1 MVLFPNNGAHIDI
14 GRDKSVAALEECL
27 AHGRQIM
34 LSVQK
39 DVEVEDPKR
48 EDVYEIGTVCQV
60 QHVTKLN
67 NGIMRAQIE
76 GLYRARILD
85 FRDDGLFIEVD
96 VEEIEEDK
104 TDTKEIQALIIV
116 FISKFEDWVKLSHKI
131 PPEVMIAVNVAMDD
145 GGGLDT
151 AVISGAEKGLEAF
164 FLSASDFQYNK
175 VMHGITSSSALIGC
189 VLGGAISGIFASR
202 LGRRNS
208 LRLAAVLFFL
218 SALGSYYPEV
228 LFFEYGKPNMDLL
241 IAFNLYRVLGG
252 IGVGLASAVCPMY
265 IAEIA
270 PSNIRG
276 TLVSCN
282 QFAIIFGMLVVY
294 FVNFL
299 IMGDHQNPIIL
310 KDAAGV
316 LSVSA
321 ESDMWTVYEGWR
333 YMFGSEAFPAAF
345 FGLLLFFVPKTPRYL
360 VLIQQDEK
368 AYSIL
373 EKINGKTKAQEILND
388 IKATAHEKTEKI
400 FTYGVAVI
408 VIGILLSV
416 FQQAI
421 GINAVLYYAPR
432 IFENAGAE
440 GGGMMQ
446 TVIMGIVNIVFTL
459 VAIFTVDRF
468 GRKPLLI
475 IGSIGMAVGAFAVAM
490 CDSMAI
496 KGILPVL
503 SVIVYAAFFMM
514 SWGPICWVLISEIFP
529 NTIRGKAVAIA
540 VAFQWIFN
548 YIVSS
553 TFPALYDFSPMF
565 AYSLYGIIC
574 VAAAIFVWRW
584 VPETKGKTLEDMS
597 KLWKKNK

>member
-1 MVLFPNNGAHIDI
+1 
-14 GRDKSVAALEECL
+14 
-27 AHGRQIM
+27 
-34 LSVQK
+34 
-39 DVEVEDPKR
+39 
-48 EDVYEIGTVCQV
+48 
-60 QHVTKLN
+60 
-67 NGIMRAQIE
+67 
-76 GLYRARILD
+76 
-85 FRDDGLFIEVD
+85 
-96 VEEIEEDK
+96 
-104 TDTKEIQALIIV
+104 
-116 FISKFEDWVKLSHKI
+116 
-131 PPEVMIAVNVAMDD
+131 
-145 GGGLDT
+145 
-151 AVISGAEKGLEAF
+151 
-164 FLSASDFQYNK
+164 
-175 VMHGITSSSALIGC
+175 
-189 VLGGAISGIFASR
+189 
-202 LGRRNS
+202 
-208 LRLAAVLFFL
+208 
-218 SALGSYYPEV
+218 
-228 LFFEYGKPNMDLL
+228 MDLL

-294 FVNFL
+294 FVNYL
-299 IMGDHQNPIIL
+299 IMGDHQNPVIL

-316 LSVSA
+316 LSVSS

-360 VLIQQDEK
+360 VLIQQDGK

-400 FTYGVAVI
+400 FTYGVVVI

-514 SWGPICWVLISEIFP
+514 SWGPICWVLIAEIFP